1 MARCVCSVRLL
12 ETFVKDVAGFD
23 IRRSQVSLQPRRN
36 VRPLSTRAANIQR
49 RPQTRNLETIAAGR
63 YALDDTYVPF
73 DIDTKAFEPA
83 RPLARTTAPSPP
95 PQDVLEHLHDLEPE
109 ITVKNQDLD
118 MVSEQAKI
126 EMLEKLE
133 QDAARMQLKNRLF
146 HDHISMDS
154 VTVPAIHQIES
165 LAVSKEVA
173 MQKLDVILPERTR
186 VDRRKERKAR
196 RMEAKKAAS
205 SIQDSE
211 GSEVKSMLAEAQQ
224 PKSKKPQKAK
234 AEDEKLKTT
243 TTAPTRKDARQTTSM
258 AAKKMDTQKTAMKA
272 SPTAAVKP
280 HKKEPW
286 QSYKAALKE
295 KFGDVAWTPRKR
307 ISPDALAGIRALRAS
322 QPEVYT
328 TERLAE
334 HFKMS
339 PEAIRRIL
347 RSKWQPTEEEMDDR
361 RRRWEKRGIKKWTE
375 MAEEGVRPPK
385 KWRELGVGRTEDGQ
399 APKWKRMEFDGK
411 VKGERWI
418 EQPATDVFVRAADAE
433 SDAWTA
439 DTNIVER
446 IL

>member
-1 MARCVCSVRLL
+1 M
-12 ETFVKDVAGFD
+12 
-23 IRRSQVSLQPRRN
+23 
-36 VRPLSTRAANIQR
+36 STRAAKIQR
-49 RPQTRNLETIAAGR
+49 RPQTRNLETIAAGQ
-63 YALDDTYVPF
+63 YALDEAYVPF
-73 DIDTKAFEPA
+73 DIDPKAFEPV
-83 RPLARTTAPSPP
+83 RPLVTSTPPPPP

-109 ITVKNQDLD
+109 IVVKDPYSD
-118 MVSEQAKI
+118 AVSEQAKI
-126 EMLEKLE
+126 EMLENLE
-133 QDAARMQLKNRLF
+133 KEAARMQLEDSLLY
-146 HDHISMDS
+146 SLPSVDS
-154 VTVPAIHQIES
+154 VTVPAIHQTES
-165 LAVSKEVA
+165 MADSVELT

-186 VDRRKERKAR
+186 VERRKERKAR
-196 RMEAKKAAS
+196 RMEAKKAATS
-205 SIQDSE
+205 VQDPE
-211 GSEVKSMLAEAQQ
+211 EVEVKSMLAEAQQ
-224 PKSKKPQKAK
+224 PKPKKPRKVK
-234 AEDEKLKTT
+234 AEDKQVKTT
-243 TTAPTRKDARQTTSM
+243 AI
-258 AAKKMDTQKTAMKA
+258 AAKKTPDAQKTYTKA
-272 SPTAAVKP
+272 APTAAVKP

-295 KFGDVAWTPRKR
+295 KFGDEAWTPRKR

-347 RSKWQPTEEEMDDR
+347 RSKWQPSEEEMDDR
-361 RRRWEKRGIKKWTE
+361 RKRWEKRGIKKWTE

-385 KWRELGVGRTEDGQ
+385 KWRELGVGRPEDGQ

-433 SDAWTA
+433 SDVRSAEA
-439 DTNIVER
+439 NLAAR